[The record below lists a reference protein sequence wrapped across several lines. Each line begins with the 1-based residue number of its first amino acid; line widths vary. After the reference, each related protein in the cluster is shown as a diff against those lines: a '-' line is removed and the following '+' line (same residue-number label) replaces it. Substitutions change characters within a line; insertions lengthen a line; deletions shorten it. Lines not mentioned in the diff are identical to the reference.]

1 MSKLI
6 YHAQIMEMQH
16 NKFKKALKEGRLQ
29 IGLWSSLCSTIAA
42 QVLGDSGFDWI
53 VIDGEHAPNEL
64 PDIVAQMQA
73 LAGTHASAVVRPA
86 WLDTVVMKRMLDAG
100 AQTIIVP
107 YVQNADQAKLAVAS
121 VRYPPAGIR
130 GVAPV
135 IRASH
140 YGRVDNYLKLA
151 DAQMCVLVQ
160 VETKEALAN
169 LESIAQVDGVD
180 GVFIGPSDLA
190 ASLGHIG
197 NPAHADVQAALHD
210 AVTRLKALGKPA
222 GILTSNQDEARRY
235 IDWGY
240 TFVAVG
246 SDINVLRFGADALVK
261 NFKL

>member
-6 YHAQIMEMQH
+6 YHALTMEMQH

-86 WLDTVVMKRMLDAG
+86 WLDTVVIKRMLDAG

-107 YVQNADQAKLAVAS
+107 FVQNAD
-121 VRYPPAGIR
+121 
-130 GVAPV
+130 
-135 IRASH
+135 
-140 YGRVDNYLKLA
+140 
-151 DAQMCVLVQ
+151 
-160 VETKEALAN
+160 
-169 LESIAQVDGVD
+169 
-180 GVFIGPSDLA
+180 
-190 ASLGHIG
+190 
-197 NPAHADVQAALHD
+197 QAALHD
-210 AVTRLKALGKPA
+210 AVTRLKAVGKPA

>member
-1 MSKLI
+1 
-6 YHAQIMEMQH
+6 MEMQH

-86 WLDTVVMKRMLDAG
+86 WLDTVVIKRMLDAG

-107 YVQNADQAKLAVAS
+107 FVQNADQAALAVAS

-169 LESIAQVDGVD
+169 LESIANVDGVD

-210 AVTRLKALGKPA
+210 AVTRLKAVGKPA